1 MLKIESMQQFQ
12 QYLAAV
18 EGRIDHHAGRVK
30 HTTLILA
37 GIVAA
42 RAVPGTVQVRT
53 YAGATKNVI
62 WFQAAG
68 GEFCLAY
75 NHDEECVDV
84 IGRLLDGETVSHDG
98 LVTVHEAK
106 LWEIADPRPKLI
118 APFPHKAIRPG
129 PVRRPAASVRSAVR
143 LRASR
148 AA

>member
-18 EGRIDHHAGRVK
+18 EGRIDHRAGRVK

-84 IGRLLDGETVSHDG
+84 MHRNLQGQVIRQINDDDLGWIGDINDLFLNGDQH
-98 LVTVHEAK
+98 AQ
-106 LWEIADPRPKLI
+106 
-118 APFPHKAIRPG
+118 
-129 PVRRPAASVRSAVR
+129 AA
-143 LRASR
+143 
-148 AA
+148 

>member
-62 WFQAAG
+62 WFQTAG

-75 NHDEECVDV
+75 NHDEECVE
-84 IGRLLDGETVSHDG
+84 IRAGG
-98 LVTVHEAK
+98 LQ
-106 LWEIADPRPKLI
+106 
-118 APFPHKAIRPG
+118 G
-129 PVRRPAASVRSAVR
+129 QAVR
-143 LRASR
+143 QINDDDLGWIDGVNDLFVNGDAYAR